1 MGQANADQC
10 VAFQKHCHDDKCPKQ
25 LVDTVRS
32 RQFSQFKGDTVN
44 RSGSFSK
51 SFDCSKLVI

>member
-1 MGQANADQC
+1 MDQANADQC
-10 VAFQKHCHDDKCPKQ
+10 VAFQKHCHGDKCPRQ

-32 RQFSQFKGDTVN
+32 RQFNQFKGDMVN
-44 RSGSFSK
+44 CSGSFSK